1 MSGELL
7 IQNCRLSDDATA
19 GFLNILIK
27 NKQIA
32 SIAEQAPL
40 IAVNNVIDAGG
51 RYIVPGFID
60 VHIQGAG
67 GADVLDATEK
77 AIKTISITLAQFGVT
92 GFLATTVIKPD
103 TGNRHLNTLTNLWH
117 QDLGG
122 AKLLGIHL
130 EGPFINPAKRG
141 GIAKNAILP
150 PSQGVLGEI
159 LKITGNALKMM
170 TLAPEL
176 PGNLDIIRYLKKYHI
191 VASFGH
197 SNADYTETLAGF
209 DAGISHITHI
219 FNAMPSL
226 HHRTPGPIAAIFES
240 ETVTAQI
247 ISDGIHLHPA
257 IVNLIYRNLGSER
270 CICITDGIQAI
281 GLPDGHYFYNGR
293 EYESRDGSARYD
305 DGTLIGTALDV
316 HEISRRFQRFT
327 ACTKNIA
334 LQTIT
339 CNPARVLNI
348 SEKTGAVKPGYDAD
362 LVLLDFDDSVYMTI
376 VDGKIVYQKKNNPA

>member
-1 MSGELL
+1 MSVELL
-7 IQNCRLSDDATA
+7 IQNCRLSDNATA

-32 SIAEQAPL
+32 SISEQAPL

-51 RYIVPGFID
+51 RYVVPGFID

-77 AIKTISITLAQFGVT
+77 AIKTISMTLAQFGVT
-92 GFLATTVIKPD
+92 GFLATTVIKPE
-103 TGNRHLNTLTNLWH
+103 TGNQHLKTLTNLWH
-117 QDLGG
+117 RDLGG

-150 PSQGVLGEI
+150 PSQVVLGEI
-159 LKITGNALKMM
+159 LDITGNALKMM

-176 PGNLDIIRYLKKYHI
+176 PGNLDIIHYLRKLNV
-191 VASFGH
+191 VASLGH

-209 DAGISHITHI
+209 DAGISHVTHI

-226 HHRTPGPIAAIFES
+226 HHRQPGPITAIFES

-257 IVNLIYRNLGSER
+257 IVNLIYRNLGSDR

-281 GLPDGHYFYNGR
+281 GLPDGHYVYNGR
-293 EYESRDGSARYD
+293 EYESRGGSARYD

-316 HEISRRFQRFT
+316 YEISRRFQRFT
-327 ACTKNIA
+327 ACTKSIA

-376 VDGKIVYQKKNNPA
+376 VDSKIVYQKKTDPA